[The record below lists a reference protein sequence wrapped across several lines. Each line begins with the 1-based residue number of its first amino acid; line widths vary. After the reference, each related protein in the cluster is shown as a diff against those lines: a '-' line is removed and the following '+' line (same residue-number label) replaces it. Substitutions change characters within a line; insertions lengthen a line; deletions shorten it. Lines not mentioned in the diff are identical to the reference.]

1 MAGDIAGRSISK
13 LNKKMTVSRE
23 VYESALATI
32 EDMRETIQQLEFE
45 KDELAE
51 ENLNLMTIQR
61 QLVNEL
67 TKSLLKLLPGKN

>member
-1 MAGDIAGRSISK
+1 
-13 LNKKMTVSRE
+13 MTVSRE

>member
-1 MAGDIAGRSISK
+1 MAGNIAGRTISK
-13 LNKKMTVSRE
+13 FNQMTVSRE
-23 VYESALATI
+23 VYESALNTI

-51 ENLNLMTIQR
+51 ENLNLITVQR

>member
-1 MAGDIAGRSISK
+1 
-13 LNKKMTVSRE
+13 MTISRE

>member
-1 MAGDIAGRSISK
+1 
-13 LNKKMTVSRE
+13 MTVSRE

-67 TKSLLKLLPGKN
+67 TKSLLKILPGKN